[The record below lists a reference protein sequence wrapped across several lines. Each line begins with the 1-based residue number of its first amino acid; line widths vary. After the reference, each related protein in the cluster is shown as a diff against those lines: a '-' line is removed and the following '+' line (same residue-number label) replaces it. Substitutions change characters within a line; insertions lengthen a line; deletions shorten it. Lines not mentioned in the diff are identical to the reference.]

1 MYIII
6 GISLML
12 FFLIGFGVGLTIPFF
27 VKKYIDICIVK
38 TDEMISKEKTQQKEE
53 IKLNNSQIQNLTE
66 EILSEWL
73 TGNSNSNQEGG
84 DR

>member
-27 VKKYIDICIVK
+27 VKKYIDICLFK
-38 TDEMISKEKTQQKEE
+38 TDEMTSKEKTQQNEE
-53 IKLNNSQIQNLTE
+53 IKLNNSQIQDLTE
-66 EILSEWL
+66 EVLAEWL
-73 TGNSNSNQEGG
+73 TGNSNSNQ
-84 DR
+84 

>member
-27 VKKYIDICIVK
+27 VKKYIDICLVK
-38 TDEMISKEKTQQKEE
+38 ADEMISKEKNQQNEE
-53 IKLNNSQIQNLTE
+53 IKLNNSQIQDLTE
-66 EILSEWL
+66 EVLAEWL
-73 TGNSNSNQEGG
+73 TGNSNSNQ
-84 DR
+84 

>member
-27 VKKYIDICIVK
+27 VKKYIDICLVK
-38 TDEMISKEKTQQKEE
+38 NDEMISKEKTQQNEE
-53 IKLNNSQIQNLTE
+53 VKLNNSQIQDLTE
-66 EILSEWL
+66 EVLAEWL
-73 TGNSNSNQEGG
+73 TGNSNSNQ
-84 DR
+84 